1 MAVVDRPLAAR
12 KLRSISDRTLEA
24 QNVVVVAFPGVMLVD
39 AAQTL
44 EVLAAA
50 VRVVAPAP
58 GYHTIVSSP
67 TGCSVPTSCGVRL
80 GVDAAMREVVGAVD
94 SLIVLGGW
102 NQDATL
108 AYPGL
113 LPHIR
118 RLGEAAR
125 RITGVCNGGHLLR
138 AAGLLEQPRAD
149 VRVTGSGLDAAL
161 WMTGQDYGD
170 AVRAR
175 VVQWL
180 AGCSAREPANV
191 RAIDAGSLT
200 VAPDSPLRRIADAVM
215 SNPADDH
222 SVSQLAQ
229 LASVSE
235 RHLNR
240 LFLAEMGMGP
250 ARFVQRVRVEAARAA
265 LERREKPIESVAL
278 ECGFGSAETMRRAFL
293 RVLGVSPS
301 AYRERSSGCTQ
312 C

>member
-1 MAVVDRPLAAR
+1 MAVVEQDLAAA
-12 KLRSISDRTLEA
+12 KPRSGRGPALEA
-24 QNVVVVAFPGVMLVD
+24 QSVVVVAFPGVVLLD

-50 VRVVAPAP
+50 GRAVAPAP
-58 GYHTIVSSP
+58 GYHVLVSSP

-80 GVDAAMREVVGAVD
+80 GADAAMREIVGNVD

-102 NQDATL
+102 DLDATL

-125 RITGVCNGGHLLR
+125 RITGVCNGRHLLR
-138 AAGLLEQPRAD
+138 AAGLLEQRRTE
-149 VRVTGSGLDAAL
+149 VRVTGSGIDAAL
-161 WMTGQDYGD
+161 WMTGLDYGD
-170 AVRAR
+170 AVRTK
-175 VVQWL
+175 VVGWL
-180 AGCSAREPANV
+180 GGCSARERGTETTV
-191 RAIDAGSLT
+191 EEGSLT

-222 SVSQLAQ
+222 SVGRMAEM
-229 LASVSE
+229 ASISE

-250 ARFVQRVRVEAARAA
+250 ARFVQRVRVEAARAV
-265 LERREKPIESVAL
+265 LERREKSIESVAL

-301 AYRERSSGCTQ
+301 AYRDRSSGCTQ